1 MQDSLVALQGD
12 DLPSKVGKIGWL
24 SCTHCGVD
32 AGFEI
37 NQKY

>member
-24 SCTHCGVD
+24 SCTHRGVD

-37 NQKY
+37 NQKC